1 MKTLYLECAMG
12 AAGDMLMGALYEL
25 YPEKEQF
32 LRTMNH
38 LIPGLTV
45 EAESVRRQGI
55 AGTHMRVIIRGQEE
69 GHGGLVHPAG
79 EGHDHTHE
87 HDHDHH
93 HEHEHT
99 HEQDHEH
106 HHSHDHHH
114 HTPGHIRHLIQDLPL
129 PRPVRDRAAAVYG
142 LLAQAEARAHG
153 VPVEEV
159 HFHEVGAMD
168 AVADVVGVCLLLHL
182 LSPDRVIAS
191 PVTVG
196 SGTVRTAHGL
206 LPVPA
211 PATACL
217 LEGIPVTA
225 GDIAAELCT
234 PTGAALLRTF
244 AGDFGPMPAGVL
256 LGCGHG
262 CGTKDFPR
270 ANCVRA
276 FLLEEDGRVA
286 GSGGSE
292 GPNDAVTEL
301 KANIDDMT
309 GEALGFAMEALLAAG
324 ALDVSYQP
332 IQMKKNRP
340 GVLLTCLC
348 RPAEADRLAKEILRH
363 TTTFGVRRTDC
374 ARYALSPASVA
385 EHSPYGPVRRK
396 EGMGYGVT
404 KSKAEYADLARIARE
419 QNIPLSQVPDI
430 LSRG

>member
-25 YPEKEQF
+25 YPEKKQF

-38 LIPGLTV
+38 LFPGLTV

-55 AGTHMRVIIRGQEE
+55 AGTHMRVVVNGAEE
-69 GHGGLVHPAG
+69 GPGGLVHAVG
-79 EGHDHTHE
+79 GE
-87 HDHDHH
+87 HDHSHH
-93 HEHEHT
+93 H
-99 HEQDHEH
+99 H
-106 HHSHDHHH
+106 HGDGGGHHH
-114 HTPGHIRHLIQDLPL
+114 HTPGHIRRLIQELPL
-129 PRPVRDRAAAVYG
+129 PQPVRDQAAAVYG

-168 AVADVVGVCLLLHL
+168 AVADVVGLCLLLHL
-182 LSPDRVIAS
+182 LAPDRIAAS

-217 LEGIPVTA
+217 LEGVPVTT
-225 GDIAAELCT
+225 GDIPAELCT

-244 AGDFGPMPAGVL
+244 ARDFGPMPAGVL
-256 LGCGHG
+256 LRCGHG

-276 FLLEEDGRVA
+276 FLLEEE
-286 GSGGSE
+286 GGAE

-309 GEALGFAMEALLAAG
+309 GEALGFAMDALLAAG

-348 RPAEADRLAKEILRH
+348 RPAEADRLAKEMLRH

-374 ARYALSPASVA
+374 TRYALSPASVT
-385 EHSPYGPVRRK
+385 EHSSYGPVRRK

-404 KSKAEYADLARIARE
+404 KSKVEYADMARIARE
-419 QNIPLSQVPDI
+419 QNIPLSQVQDV
-430 LSRG
+430 LNRG

>member
-1 MKTLYLECAMG
+1 MTTLYLECAMG

-32 LRTMNH
+32 LRTMNR

-55 AGTHMRVIIRGQEE
+55 AGTHMRVVIHGEEE
-69 GHGGLVHPAG
+69 GPGGLVHPAG
-79 EGHDHTHE
+79 EGHE
-87 HDHDHH
+87 HDHH
-93 HEHEHT
+93 HEH
-99 HEQDHEH
+99 DHGH
-106 HHSHDHHH
+106 HHDHQGGGGGHHH
-114 HTPGHIRHLIQDLPL
+114 HTPGHIRHLIRELPL
-129 PRPVRDRAAAVYG
+129 PQPVRDQAEAVYG

-182 LSPDRVIAS
+182 LSPDRIAAS

-217 LEGIPVTA
+217 LEGVPVTA

-244 AGDFGPMPAGVL
+244 ASSFGPMPAGVL
-256 LGCGHG
+256 LRCGHG
-262 CGTKDFPR
+262 CGAKDFPR

-276 FLLEEDGRVA
+276 FLLEEDGGA
-286 GSGGSE
+286 SKPGGGK

-309 GEALGFAMEALLAAG
+309 GEALGFAMETLLAAG

-348 RPAEADRLAKEILRH
+348 RPAEADRLAREILRH

-374 ARYALSPASVA
+374 ARYALTPASVT
-385 EHSPYGPVRRK
+385 EHSSYGPVRRK

-404 KSKAEYADLARIARE
+404 KAKVEYADMARIARE
-419 QNIPLSQVPDI
+419 QNISLSQVPDI
-430 LSRG
+430 LDRE